1 MPSILLIHDNIKHSM
16 KYSYMP
22 TISHLYEIGSLH
34 NTKGADSSFFRYYLS
49 QVNESIKQKINT
61 AIHVKRYGT
70 IPSLTPFIMKPL
82 HYKSALPFYKAMP
95 YKYTPYKS
103 TLYKSSSFYNTTY
116 FSCPTRNR
124 VFNIISNPA
133 SSIFL
138 QNATSSEHMS
148 TSSNPSFPRIR

>member
-82 HYKSALPFYKAMP
+82 QISYNS
-95 YKYTPYKS
+95 TPYKS
-103 TLYKSSSFYNTTY
+103 CYKSYYNTTY

>member
-82 HYKSALPFYKAMP
+82 QIPYKASMPYKSALPYKSLPYKA
-95 YKYTPYKS
+95 Y
-103 TLYKSSSFYNTTY
+103 YNTTY

>member
-82 HYKSALPFYKAMP
+82 QIPYKTFYKNTQL
-95 YKYTPYKS
+95 TPYKA
-103 TLYKSSSFYNTTY
+103 YYNTTY